1 MTDIPPP
8 KKPLLMDWDEAGDKA
23 WADPAEAPPVPDLD
37 LPQGQAMLAAS
48 RIATVRGAF
57 TKFEGTLEL
66 TDDLATSKAYGTVA
80 VNPSTTLGV
89 RHVPRQNAKQYRQLR
104 TGTRVG
110 IICQTTGSRVTG
122 TFGTTRI
129 WNKLV
134 GSGYASDAYI
144 RTGSDKS
151 VAPRC

>member
-1 MTDIPPP
+1 M
-8 KKPLLMDWDEAGDKA
+8 
-23 WADPAEAPPVPDLD
+23 PATASRTTRR
-37 LPQGQAMLAAS
+37 AAATLAAT
-48 RIATVRGAF
+48 AALGVTA
-57 TKFEGTLEL
+57 LAL
-66 TDDLATSKAYGTVA
+66 PATSSAYCVEDNGDRCPDVSAKAYGTVA

-134 GSGYASDAYI
+134 GGGYASDAYI
-144 RTGSDKS
+144 RTGSDKR